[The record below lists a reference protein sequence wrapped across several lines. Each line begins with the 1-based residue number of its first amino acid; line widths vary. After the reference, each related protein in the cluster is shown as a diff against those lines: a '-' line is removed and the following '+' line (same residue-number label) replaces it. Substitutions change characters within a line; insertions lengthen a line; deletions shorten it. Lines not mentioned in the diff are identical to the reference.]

1 MVSKANHMQIPHHT
15 SLLSVTLC
23 DTTTA
28 NITHEILSRNLTAVR
43 ILFLGM
49 TYTCSTMHC
58 VWRCQAPVCETTHQG
73 GGLSNNIPLYT
84 YCLMWH
90 TFHTCRNPLMRF
102 SVAEWS
108 RVRCLES
115 ANDIIQSFM
124 WLKLVD
130 KCPCV
135 LPVIVRPPLANIPH
149 NCRLHHLE

>member
-1 MVSKANHMQIPHHT
+1 MVSKANYMQIPHHT

-23 DTTTA
+23 DTTTV
-28 NITHEILSRNLTAVR
+28 NITHEILSRNLTAVH

-49 TYTCSTMHC
+49 TYTCSTMQHNALCLALPGTC
-58 VWRCQAPVCETTHQG
+58 VWDH
-73 GGLSNNIPLYT
+73 PLGRRIIKQHPIVHI
-84 YCLMWH
+84 H
-90 TFHTCRNPLMRF
+90 TFHTCRSPLMRF